1 MTRLRPVA
9 VLLLL
14 AVIAA
19 LAGCSGG
26 SDTSDAGGAVSAD
39 RELGAPAEADQPTSA
54 EDAGRTAAAA
64 GPTDRAPQRLDRAVI
79 ATGTVSLR
87 GDDVGEVRRDVQRV
101 VDAHRGTIAEE
112 NTDSDE
118 KGRPQYA
125 RLVVRVPATQF
136 DDAMSALEGI
146 GEVRASQ
153 RSAEDVTTQVID
165 NDARVRAQTASLR
178 RVEALLA
185 QADSLQQIIW
195 IESQLTQRQAD
206 LDSLKSQQAWLSDQ
220 TTLSTITVDIERTAE
235 PEKEA
240 DAKDAGFLAGLR
252 GGLSALEAS
261 VTALATIVGA
271 LLPWAIVAAL
281 LAVPVRLLLR
291 RSLRRRRPGTEATG

>member
-1 MTRLRPVA
+1 VA
-9 VLLLL
+9 ALLLLL
-14 AVIAA
+14 AVLAA

-26 SDTSDAGGAVSAD
+26 GSDSSDAGGAVSSEAGAD
-39 RELGAPAEADQPTSA
+39 RDFSGAPAEGDQPTSA
-54 EDAGRTAAAA
+54 QDSAGRTASGA
-64 GPTDRAPQRLDRAVI
+64 GSPSAPPRLDRAVI

-87 GDDVGEVRRDVQRV
+87 GDDVGQVRRDVQRV
-101 VDAHRGTIAEE
+101 VDAHRGSIAEE

-118 KGRPQYA
+118 EGQPQYA
-125 RLVVRVPATQF
+125 RLVVRVPASQF

-146 GEVRASQ
+146 GELRASQ

-165 NDARVRAQTASLR
+165 NDVRVRAQTASLR

-185 QADSLQQIIW
+185 RADSLQQIIW

-235 PEKEA
+235 PEKA
-240 DAKDAGFLAGLR
+240 DAKDAGFLTGLR
-252 GGLSALEAS
+252 SGLDALEAS
-261 VTALATIVGA
+261 ASALATVVGA
-271 LLPWAIVAAL
+271 LLPWAILAAL
-281 LAVPVRLLLR
+281 LAVPARLLLR
-291 RSLRRRRPGTEATG
+291 RNLRRRRPEPEATS

>member
-1 MTRLRPVA
+1 VA
-9 VLLLL
+9 ALLLLL

-26 SDTSDAGGAVSAD
+26 SDTSDAGGDVSSETGAD
-39 RELGAPAEADQPTSA
+39 RQFSGAPAAEGDQPATA
-54 EDAGRTAAAA
+54 EDSAGRTASG
-64 GPTDRAPQRLDRAVI
+64 GPAPQRLDRAVI

-87 GDDVGEVRRDVQRV
+87 GADVGQVRRDVQRV
-101 VDAHRGTIAEE
+101 VDAHRGTISEE
-112 NTDSDE
+112 NTDTDE

-125 RLVVRVPATQF
+125 RLVVRVPSSQF
-136 DDAMSALEGI
+136 DEAMSALEGI
-146 GEVRASQ
+146 GELRASQ

-165 NDARVRAQTASLR
+165 NDVRVRAQTASLR

-195 IESQLTQRQAD
+195 IESQLTQRQAE

-235 PEKEA
+235 PEKEET
-240 DAKDAGFLAGLR
+240 KDAGFLTGLR
-252 GGLSALEAS
+252 GGLHALEAS
-261 VTALATIVGA
+261 ASALATVVGA
-271 LLPWAIVAAL
+271 LLPWAVLALL
-281 LAVPVRLLLR
+281 LAVPARLLLR
-291 RSLRRRRPGTEATG
+291 RNLRRRPSSPEATS